1 MMLPDVLLFGLAVAA
16 ALGSGLVG
24 GLLLAFS
31 VSVMPTLGRQ
41 ADAHGM
47 RAMQTVNV
55 VILNPLFLSLFVGTA
70 FVCLALVTLVLMRAA
85 DGATWIAIAGAML
98 YVIGTFAVT
107 MGINVPLN
115 NRLAALDADRRE
127 SWPVWRDYLA
137 RWTWWN
143 HVRTAAAAL
152 ASLALTLAAARLA

>member
-1 MMLPDVLLFGLAVAA
+1 MLRLDDVLFGLAVAG
-16 ALGSGLVG
+16 ALGAGLVG

-31 VSVMPTLGRQ
+31 VSVMPALGRQ

-47 RAMQTVNV
+47 RVMQTINI
-55 VILNPLFLSLFVGTA
+55 VILNPLFLPLFVGTA
-70 FVCLALVTLVLMRAA
+70 FVCLALTVLVLTRGAA
-85 DGATWIAIAGAML
+85 GGWLAVAGAML
-98 YVIGTFAVT
+98 YVIGTFGIT

-115 NRLAALDADRRE
+115 NRLAALDPERRE
-127 SWPVWRDYLA
+127 SWPVWRDYLT

-152 ASLALTLAAARLA
+152 ASLALTLAASRLA